1 MKSNRKKRNTGLL
14 LLLLLLT
21 VTIGFALLSTT
32 LKINGFA
39 DIKGNKWDVRWDDES
54 VAVTEGS
61 VTAEAPTV
69 TESDTKVSF
78 SVSLA
83 LPGDF
88 YEFTIDAINAG
99 TIDAMIEDIK
109 TTIKD
114 GDGEP
119 ATLPSYINF
128 SVTYSDGVEVA
139 EGHLLAKRTDATHP
153 TRETYKVR
161 IEFDEEAEAIP
172 ETDSRYVVTYD
183 VKYQQADDTAINR
196 NSNISAGTGAYFDP
210 VSSARC
216 DEYTYDASD
225 AENGDSTCYKWNVI
239 GTSGRNITLQLDH
252 DLIDSEWLS
261 NADYNYIEGV
271 ASTTSTPKVSKLG
284 DLDKEIKAT
293 RISYDSKYGPYTL
306 MKNLAEATANWER
319 VPLITS
325 YTHTPTMKVA
335 TGTTYTEKFET
346 VTIEHGVYQT
356 GSNAKS
362 RVENV
367 RARVISVDDIARI
380 VAENDHTLADY
391 QGQGEHQAS
400 FVFAND
406 ENLQW
411 LYDNYSGSYWMM
423 TQGYDDD
430 GAWRISDD
438 AFYSSSNHTLGMIS
452 WGTSS
457 STTGVRPVITVP
469 KKNVVIVE

>member
-1 MKSNRKKRNTGLL
+1 MINKRKQKNTKLL
-14 LLLLLLT
+14 LLILLL
-21 VTIGFALLSTT
+21 VIAIGYSLLSTT
-32 LKINGFA
+32 LKINGFS
-39 DIKGNKWDVRWDDES
+39 DIKGNKWDIRWDSES
-54 VAVTEGS
+54 VNVKNGS
-61 VTAEAPTV
+61 VAAAAPEV

-78 SVSLA
+78 AVELA
-83 LPGDF
+83 LPGDY

-210 VSSARC
+210 VSTTRC
-216 DEYTYDASD
+216 DDYTYDDSEAIYG
-225 AENGDSTCYKWNVI
+225 NSTCYKLNVI
-239 GTSGRNITLQLDH
+239 GSSGKNVTLQLDH
-252 DLIDSEWLS
+252 DLINSEWLS
-261 NADYNYIEGV
+261 SSDVDYIEDV
-271 ASTTSTPKVSKLG
+271 ASTTSTPRVSKLG
-284 DLDKEIKAT
+284 DLNTNIKAT

-306 MKNLAEATANWER
+306 MKNLAEATANWTR

-325 YTHTPTMKVA
+325 YRHTPTYKVA
-335 TGTTYTEKFET
+335 TSSTHTEKLET
-346 VTIEHGVYQT
+346 VTIQEGVYQT
-356 GSNAKS
+356 GDNAKTK
-362 RVENV
+362 VENV
-367 RARVISVDDIARI
+367 RARVISVDDISRI

-391 QGQGEHQAS
+391 QGQGDHQAS

-406 ENLQW
+406 SNLDWLFENFNGQ
-411 LYDNYSGSYWMM
+411 YWMM

-430 GAWRISDD
+430 RAWAISSE
-438 AFYSSSNHTLGMIS
+438 AFYSANDSDEGMVS
-452 WGTSS
+452 WYSATTS
-457 STTGVRPVITVP
+457 TGVRPVITVP